1 MYQMKIISFGVL
13 LFALWV
19 LLSGHFSFLLLGLGV
34 ASVGLTLWLV
44 KRMNVVDHESHP
56 VHLYSRFP
64 TFIIYIMREIIKA
77 NIDVIKRILKL
88 GGKEISPQLVNIPVP
103 QKTDLGRVIYAN
115 SITLTPGT
123 VSIELGKDF
132 VTVHAL
138 TKEGVDDLLG
148 GDMSRAIPDQI
159 AEK

>member
-1 MYQMKIISFGVL
+1 MKVISFGVL
-13 LFALWV
+13 LFVLWV
-19 LLSGHFSFLLLGLGV
+19 LLSGHFSFFLLSLGV

-44 KRMNVVDHESHP
+44 KRMDVIDHESHP
-56 VHLYSRFP
+56 VHLYSKFP
-64 TFIIYIMREIIKA
+64 VFIIYIMREIVKA

-88 GGKEISPQLVNIPVP
+88 GGKEISPQLINIPVS

-132 VTVHAL
+132 VIVHAL
-138 TKEGVDDLLG
+138 TKEGANDLLS
-148 GDMSRAIPDQI
+148 GDMSRAIPDQV
-159 AEK
+159 ADT